1 MANGASIQ
9 VCKTCGASG
18 SGKYCSACGQP
29 FVQKRITAREMLH
42 DVFHFFTHLDK
53 GFGFTL
59 KSLITQP
66 GTMQRTFVEGDRAR
80 HQKPFSMFF
89 ICATILAVS
98 RYWLNQTLVHYYHVG
113 LTQEAN
119 FFHQYMV
126 MVQIVMMPVYSFIVF
141 LFFRNTRYNYGE
153 LLVLMLYTVG
163 LLFLIVSVIQLLK
176 FIWPNMDTAP
186 IELPVLMVY
195 NIITFVH
202 FFNESPRW
210 VVVVKSILVLLITFL
225 ISHYLEKGLIHL
237 LY

>member
-66 GTMQRTFVEGDRAR
+66 GTMQRTFVDGDRAR

-126 MVQIVMMPVYSFIVF
+126 MVQIVMMPV
-141 LFFRNTRYNYGE
+141 
-153 LLVLMLYTVG
+153 LM
-163 LLFLIVSVIQLLK
+163 
-176 FIWPNMDTAP
+176 M
-186 IELPVLMVY
+186 Y

-237 LY
+237 L